1 MAKKYGI
8 KFYSLD
14 GDSIW
19 ITEDSKYCMDLKIR
33 LFDTEED
40 ADETANLFRLKGKEH
55 MVKVVEYVTK

>member
-1 MAKKYGI
+1 
-8 KFYSLD
+8 
-14 GDSIW
+14 
-19 ITEDSKYCMDLKIR
+19 MDLKIR